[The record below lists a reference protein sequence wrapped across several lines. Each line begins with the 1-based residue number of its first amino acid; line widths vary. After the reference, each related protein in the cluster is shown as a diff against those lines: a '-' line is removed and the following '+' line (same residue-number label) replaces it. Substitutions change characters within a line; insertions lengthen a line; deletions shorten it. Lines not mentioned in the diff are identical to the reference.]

1 MASGSITAVCAI
13 LFALFAF
20 RFLYYDQRDLVALLH
35 FTSQSDATP
44 ISLLPSTIICILI
57 LSLPAMLL
65 TTTIH
70 YPTRIRVLAWYPSYA
85 ILSMLTCYEINA
97 EGEICWSIM
106 LPVLYLLLTVVLQC
120 LSKVVSEYRNERNTL
135 IYYLTWNFILMMI
148 PVVITLCISN
158 QDIALHKTL
167 TAERLLHEGKYEEVL
182 KLSSAEDYNTP
193 LLTAM
198 RTVVLSKQEM
208 LNEEELLKVPISAP
222 EGKRKSE
229 SLLVP
234 RNSLTAVYGTED
246 IISRHLG
253 YARKDPQMPVRH
265 FLNKAMEMEQ
275 QKDTV
280 EGSPRPFMKRLKNY
294 YRMALILDGKTVE
307 NNK

>member
-13 LFALFAF
+13 LFAFFAF
-20 RFLYYDQRDLVALLH
+20 HFLYFDQRDLVALLH
-35 FTSQSDATP
+35 YTSQSDATP

-57 LSLPAMLL
+57 LSLPAILL
-65 TTTIH
+65 TKTIH

-85 ILSMLTCYEINA
+85 ILSMLTCYEVNT
-97 EGEICWSIM
+97 EGKICWSIF
-106 LPVLYLLLTVVLQC
+106 LPVLYLLLAVMLQC
-120 LSKVVSEYRNERNTL
+120 LNKVISEYRNERNTL
-135 IYYLTWNFILMMI
+135 IYYLTWNFILMTI
-148 PVVITLCISN
+148 PVVFTYCMSN

-167 TAERLLHEGKYEEVL
+167 TAERMLHEGKYEEVL
-182 KLSSAEDYNTP
+182 KLSSTDDYNTP

-198 RTVVLSKQEM
+198 RAVVLSKNDM
-208 LNEEELLKVPISAP
+208 LNEEELLVVPVSAS

-234 RNSLTAVYGTED
+234 RNPITAVYGTED

-253 YARKDPQMPVRH
+253 YVRKDPRMNVRH

-275 QKDTV
+275 QKDTI
-280 EGSPRPFMKRLKNY
+280 EGNPRPFMKRLKNY
-294 YRMALILDGKTVE
+294 YRMALILDGKTATD
-307 NNK
+307 NK